1 MGASRGW
8 GGAMQPTSP
17 AWAAPQGLPKLPCTP
32 AWLGAWAGNIP
43 HHGQG
48 RAAPAHCLLT
58 LKPHAGH
65 ALPLVSGKSW
75 AALQTFT
82 CSMETPGQGL
92 QRGVRQRSR
101 TRAKR
106 QGRCLTLGVRQC
118 PPACLQLPAPAAGD
132 GARSRDSKAMPV
144 CSR

>member
-48 RAAPAHCLLT
+48 TSHT
-58 LKPHAGH
+58 TG
-65 ALPLVSGKSW
+65 G
-75 AALQTFT
+75 
-82 CSMETPGQGL
+82 EGQH
-92 QRGVRQRSR
+92 QHTAFSH
-101 TRAKR
+101 
-106 QGRCLTLGVRQC
+106 
-118 PPACLQLPAPAAGD
+118 
-132 GARSRDSKAMPV
+132 
-144 CSR
+144 